1 MLIFAERAA
10 IAFVGERQ
18 HEGQRHVVE
27 SKRRRAGDRAR
38 HIGDAIVHDVV
49 DDISRRRVRRRPRC
63 LGASA
68 LIDGDVHDDGARLH
82 RLDGVGGDQFWR
94 CGAWYEHRGD
104 HEIRPAAQ
112 RLDGIAGG
120 KHGAH
125 PGAELIR
132 DPAQHVRIAVD
143 DRHRRAHSRADQR
156 CVAAGDTAAEDH
168 DVRGRDAGDA
178 TEQHPAAAVFLFQAT
193 RADMRRHATRD
204 LRHRRQQRERALG
217 RRHRLVGDGDDARCD
232 EIGGLLRVG
241 RQMQIGEEDLP
252 GFELLALR
260 RERLLD
266 LHDQLAARI
275 DLIGGGHDFGPDRAV
290 IGIAEA
296 GTQPGARFDEDV
308 VTVPGEL
315 AHRRGHQT
323 HPIFAVHDFLR
334 HTDQHFL
341 RFRMSSTVPAPENR
355 ISDAQSLR
363 LERPCGHYRAFVLAF
378 AAIGRCLISAIG
390 SRSLTYVSRSSE
402 ERHVSEDPYAVL
414 GVKPEATQDE
424 IRKAYRQLAKKLHP
438 DLNPGDKQAEE
449 KFKQVAAAYDI
460 LGDAEKRARF
470 DRGEIDA
477 SGQER
482 ARERYYRD
490 FHGPGAEEHTY
501 STSGGFAD
509 FMESEDILKEM
520 FGRGGRTLRLRGQ
533 DVLYRLPVEFLEAVN
548 GATKR
553 ITMPDGGTL
562 DVVIPPGT
570 RDHQILRLREKG
582 GAGIGGA
589 PPGDALVEIEVS
601 PHKLFMR
608 KDDDIHIELPI
619 SLPEAALGAKLD
631 VPTPT
636 GPVRMTVPKGANT
649 GTVLRLR
656 GKGVA
661 RAGGKAGDE
670 YVTLKVVLPER
681 PDPELEEFVQR
692 WQAGQSQNPRQH
704 LEA

>member
-1 MLIFAERAA
+1 MA
-10 IAFVGERQ
+10 
-18 HEGQRHVVE
+18 
-27 SKRRRAGDRAR
+27 
-38 HIGDAIVHDVV
+38 
-49 DDISRRRVRRRPRC
+49 
-63 LGASA
+63 
-68 LIDGDVHDDGARLH
+68 
-82 RLDGVGGDQFWR
+82 
-94 CGAWYEHRGD
+94 
-104 HEIRPAAQ
+104 
-112 RLDGIAGG
+112 
-120 KHGAH
+120 
-125 PGAELIR
+125 
-132 DPAQHVRIAVD
+132 
-143 DRHRRAHSRADQR
+143 
-156 CVAAGDTAAEDH
+156 
-168 DVRGRDAGDA
+168 
-178 TEQHPAAAVFLFQAT
+178 
-193 RADMRRHATRD
+193 
-204 LRHRRQQRERALG
+204 
-217 RRHRLVGDGDDARCD
+217 
-232 EIGGLLRVG
+232 
-241 RQMQIGEEDLP
+241 
-252 GFELLALR
+252 
-260 RERLLD
+260 
-266 LHDQLAARI
+266 
-275 DLIGGGHDFGPDRAV
+275 
-290 IGIAEA
+290 
-296 GTQPGARFDEDV
+296 
-308 VTVPGEL
+308 
-315 AHRRGHQT
+315 
-323 HPIFAVHDFLR
+323 
-334 HTDQHFL
+334 
-341 RFRMSSTVPAPENR
+341 
-355 ISDAQSLR
+355 
-363 LERPCGHYRAFVLAF
+363 
-378 AAIGRCLISAIG
+378 
-390 SRSLTYVSRSSE
+390 
-402 ERHVSEDPYAVL
+402 EDPYSVL
-414 GVKPEATQDE
+414 GVKRDASQEE
-424 IRKAYRQLAKKLHP
+424 IRTAYRQLAKKLHP

-562 DVVIPPGT
+562 DVVIPKGT
-570 RDHQILRLREKG
+570 RDGQVLRLRGKG
-582 GAGIGGA
+582 GPGIGGGE
-589 PPGDALVEIEVS
+589 PGDALVETEVA
-601 PHKLFMR
+601 PHRFFTCKG
-608 KDDDIHIELPI
+608 DDIHVELPV
-619 SLPEAALGAKLD
+619 SLPEAVLGAKLD